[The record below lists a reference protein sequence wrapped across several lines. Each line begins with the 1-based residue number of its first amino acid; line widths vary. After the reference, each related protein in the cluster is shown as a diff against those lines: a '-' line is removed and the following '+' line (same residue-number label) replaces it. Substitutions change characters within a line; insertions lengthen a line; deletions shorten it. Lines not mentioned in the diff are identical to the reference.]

1 MATPRR
7 MGTETSETRFR
18 LLDITEKVMIE
29 DGYAAVSSRRIA
41 KEAGVTAALVHYYF
55 ATLDDLFLEVLRRRA
70 KQQLERQERFLSS
83 DQPLRAL
90 WSFASEQAGTALL
103 LEFMALPTPASR
115 SARSWPPSPTSS
127 ASPSSRPCRRCSTS
141 TASTPRTS

>member
-41 KEAGVTAALVHYYF
+41 KEAGVTPALVHYYF

-90 WSFASEQAGTALL
+90 WAFSRDQAGTGLL
-103 LEFMALPTPASR
+103 MELMALANHRKSIR
-115 SARSWPPSPTSS
+115 EELAESAEQF
-127 ASPSSRPCRRCSTS
+127 
-141 TASTPRTS
+141 